1 MAQPYKFLQV
11 SVKVFRVLAWLAL
24 AVQVIT
30 GLILLITGGEPVVIG
45 GLDLPAR
52 VVGVLNLVAAGLYFY
67 MFWLMGS
74 LIQLWLDIRAR
85 LAGGQTP
92 Q

>member
-24 AVQVIT
+24 ALQVIT

-52 VVGVLNLVAAGLYFY
+52 LVGVLNLVAAALYFFS
-67 MFWLMGS
+67 FWFMGS
-74 LIQLWLDIRAR
+74 LIQLLLDIRSR
-85 LAGGQTP
+85 LPGGQGG
-92 Q
+92 